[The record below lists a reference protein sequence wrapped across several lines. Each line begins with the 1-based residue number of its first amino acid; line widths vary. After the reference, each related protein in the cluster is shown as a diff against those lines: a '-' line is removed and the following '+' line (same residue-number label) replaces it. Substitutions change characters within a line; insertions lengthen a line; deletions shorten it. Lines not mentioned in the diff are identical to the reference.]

1 KAIGMVP
8 NLHRTLA
15 HAPAA
20 LSSYVVFSRTMSTG
34 ILSPSL
40 REKIAMATAS
50 INECGYC
57 ASAHAM
63 LGKGAGIPEA
73 EINRNLA
80 AESLEENDAAALAF
94 VRALID
100 EGGAVEDA
108 DLAAVRAAGFGE
120 TEIIEIAANVALNG
134 FSNLVNRLARTT
146 IDFPVVNLS
155 HQAN

>member
-1 KAIGMVP
+1 MAPRIKALTNEDAPDASRTILRQIDKAIGMVP

-63 LGKGAGIPEA
+63 LGKGA
-73 EINRNLA
+73 
-80 AESLEENDAAALAF
+80 
-94 VRALID
+94 
-100 EGGAVEDA
+100 
-108 DLAAVRAAGFGE
+108 
-120 TEIIEIAANVALNG
+120 
-134 FSNLVNRLARTT
+134 
-146 IDFPVVNLS
+146 
-155 HQAN
+155 